1 MRFIPFVLGGLLLA
15 AALPALAQTPA
26 ETPAAPRFYV
36 GLGAYS
42 SYYQPFGGNAISSTG
57 LRVPAQSTGLR
68 VPVQLVAGYQ
78 LRPRLALQMGMA
90 YGGSTND
97 YRYEGIQYYYSGTG
111 IQSAYS
117 RYRATNTARTTSVS
131 VLARYTLTRNPAHRV
146 QFDALGGFTLE
157 HQRSYLR
164 GTQADSVGGA
174 LVESDFSYRS
184 SRNTL
189 LLTAGLGTRLRLS
202 PRFGLFYDF
211 TLNKNLNRAGY
222 LPGSLTG
229 SSALGL
235 RYRFGR

>member
-57 LRVPAQSTGLR
+57 LLVPAQSTGLR

-131 VLARYTLTRNPAHRV
+131 VLARLRSPYT
-146 QFDALGGFTLE
+146 ALKAVRIAFFSPGFT
-157 HQRSYLR
+157 
-164 GTQADSVGGA
+164 QAPVRWSVPLARTTSVAAVPG
-174 LVESDFSYRS
+174 
-184 SRNTL
+184 
-189 LLTAGLGTRLRLS
+189 RLMMAES
-202 PRFGLFYDF
+202 PRGRTVSQRRRCWPFGPSF
-211 TLNKNLNRAGY
+211 TR
-222 LPGSLTG
+222 
-229 SSALGL
+229 
-235 RYRFGR
+235 